1 MLRPSR
7 WCIALGIV
15 MLLQLA
21 IIFPVLTYSIA
32 GNTPSSCTIFT
43 VSRDG
48 STFFCNNEDEGLRHG
63 RVWFI
68 PESQEAYGIVLFGY
82 GIYRNLL
89 VPVGGMNAEG
99 LCIDGTMV
107 DETEVLLD
115 PDKPDC
121 PGSYFIEM
129 LRQCA
134 TVPEAKEWL
143 RSYDL
148 PLLNWQQG
156 HIADR
161 NGDVVVVGLD
171 LNGALWMTN
180 KSEDYVIT
188 VNNINPAQGDDP
200 SHSWRYDTASSMMD
214 LMGTP
219 SVELCAEVLEAVQ
232 LSSTMFSYIGDLPNR
247 LLHLYSRADY
257 DRVAT
262 LNITEELSKE
272 AHSYDIERLV
282 SQQSGLPSPADVPAD
297 LAGMILAA
305 SVIACSILI
314 AVVKHRR
321 REG

>member
-1 MLRPSR
+1 MQSPSSHR
-7 WCIALGIV
+7 LALGII

-21 IIFPVLTYSIA
+21 VILPVLSYTITED
-32 GNTPSSCTIFT
+32 TPSSCTIFT

-63 RVWFI
+63 RVWFL
-68 PESQEAYGIVLFGY
+68 PESQDEYGIVLFGY
-82 GIYRNLL
+82 GIYRNLM

-99 LCIDGTMV
+99 LCVDGTMV

-115 PDKPDC
+115 PSKPDC
-121 PGSYFIEM
+121 PGSYFIDM

-134 TVPEAKEWL
+134 TVAEAKDWL

-148 PLLNWQQG
+148 PLLYWQQG

-161 NGDVVVVGLD
+161 NGDAVVVGLD

-180 KSEDYVIT
+180 KSEDYMIT
-188 VNNINPAQGDDP
+188 VNNVNPAQGDDP
-200 SHSWRYDTASSMMD
+200 YHSWRYDTASSMLD
-214 LMGTP
+214 SMGTP

-232 LSSTMFSYIGDLPNR
+232 LSSTMFSYIGNLPNR
-247 LLHLYSRADY
+247 LLYLYSRADY

-262 LNITEELSKE
+262 LNVTEELSKE

-282 SQQSGLPSPADVPAD
+282 SQQSGLPSPADTPAEI
-297 LAGMILAA
+297 AGMALAA
-305 SVIACSILI
+305 SVITCSILI
-314 AVVKHRR
+314 AVVKLRR
-321 REG
+321 QEG